1 MNEVDRLSNSGLY
14 PILPIGDKRNPK
26 GEAGHKPTGDP
37 KEKITTK
44 DETKAKDNE
53 PPSDDSSGPPKSLI
67 DEYA

>member
-1 MNEVDRLSNSGLY
+1 
-14 PILPIGDKRNPK
+14 LPIGDKRNPK

-37 KEKITTK
+37 KEKIRTK